1 LQGVVELFSPHPLF
15 SVEFIM
21 GMWFLSFVAA
31 SDTQPEPTNMNTQ
44 KLAEH
49 ALNTWTTNL
58 MRLKNARFALFDIDG
73 QYHGAFTDE
82 PSAHAYVD
90 EVASTPAWVGDG
102 YQVVKFR

>member
-1 LQGVVELFSPHPLF
+1 MTWPKSYNPN
-15 SVEFIM
+15 
-21 GMWFLSFVAA
+21 
-31 SDTQPEPTNMNTQ
+31 QPEPTNMNTQ

-90 EVASTPAWVGDG
+90 EVASTPAWVGNG

>member
-1 LQGVVELFSPHPLF
+1 
-15 SVEFIM
+15 
-21 GMWFLSFVAA
+21 
-31 SDTQPEPTNMNTQ
+31 
-44 KLAEH
+44 
-49 ALNTWTTNL
+49 

-90 EVASTPAWVGDG
+90 EVASTPAWVGNG

>member
-1 LQGVVELFSPHPLF
+1 MNKKHLTNNASG
-15 SVEFIM
+15 
-21 GMWFLSFVAA
+21 FLSQLLPNP
-31 SDTQPEPTNMNTQ
+31 QPEPTNMNTQ

>member
-1 LQGVVELFSPHPLF
+1 
-15 SVEFIM
+15 M